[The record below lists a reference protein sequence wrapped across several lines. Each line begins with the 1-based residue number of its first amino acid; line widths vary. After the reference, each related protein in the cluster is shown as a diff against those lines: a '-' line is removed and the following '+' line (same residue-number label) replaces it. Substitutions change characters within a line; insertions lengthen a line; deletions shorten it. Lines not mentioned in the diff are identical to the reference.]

1 MRSKIEKER
10 MSERKKK
17 KNKKTER
24 KIEENERE
32 REREMLQNHPSPVKC
47 TSMSSLEARTK

>member
-1 MRSKIEKER
+1 